1 MLRELL
7 KGIVMETV
15 LKSEKILVE
24 RKAFYLDL
32 KENARGRFLRIT
44 EDVNGHRDTIILPAP
59 GMEQFVR
66 VINDMIDFDEET
78 SRQSGQPDNRR

>member
-1 MLRELL
+1 
-7 KGIVMETV
+7 METV

-78 SRQSGQPDNRR
+78 PRQSGQPDNYR